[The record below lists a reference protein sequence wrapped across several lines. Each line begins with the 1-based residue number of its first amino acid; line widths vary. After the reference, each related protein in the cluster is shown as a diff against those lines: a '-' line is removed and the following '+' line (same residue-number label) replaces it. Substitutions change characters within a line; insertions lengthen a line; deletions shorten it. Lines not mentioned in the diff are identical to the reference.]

1 MEQFFDDTEKA
12 RVVQAIKSAE
22 HQTSGE
28 IRVHIEAYCEAP
40 NVLDRAVEIF
50 GHLNMHKT
58 DKQNGVLVYVAVTDR
73 KFAIVG
79 DIGIDTVVPTNFW
92 ESTKDLMRTYL
103 AQNQVVEGL
112 EKGIEEVGK
121 QLKQYFPYQSD
132 DINELPDEIS
142 FG

>member
-1 MEQFFDDTEKA
+1 MKEFFNDTEKA
-12 RVVQAIKSAE
+12 RVVQAIKDAE
-22 HQTSGE
+22 YQTSGE
-28 IRVHIEAYCEAP
+28 IRVHIEGDCKAST
-40 NVLDRAVEIF
+40 VLDRAVEVF
-50 GHLNMHKT
+50 GHLGMHKT
-58 DKQNGVLVYVAVTDR
+58 EKQNGVLVYIAVTDR

-79 DIGIDTVVPTNFW
+79 DKGIDAVVPTDFW